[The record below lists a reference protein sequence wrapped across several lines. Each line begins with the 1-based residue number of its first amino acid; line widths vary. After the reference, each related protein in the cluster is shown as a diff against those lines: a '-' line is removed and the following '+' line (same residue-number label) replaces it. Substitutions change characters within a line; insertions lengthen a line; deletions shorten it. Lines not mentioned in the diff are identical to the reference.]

1 MLDERFV
8 MDDWD
13 LDDDDLI
20 PGTCAECG
28 RYERLLHF
36 LNVDM
41 LCPKCAAQQSVQA
54 DYLPCGHPKEAAL
67 QMEFGSWSCQM
78 CKAANSR

>member
-36 LNVDM
+36 LNADM

-54 DYLPCGHPKEAAL
+54 DGATLCEHGKGH
-67 QMEFGSWSCQM
+67 CQ
-78 CKAANSR
+78 CDNTRCRNYCD